1 MHGRQ
6 ATSDTSIAFQPLE
19 CLILHSSILPPEG
32 DWSRTGGPG
41 WEGEG
46 GEGGS
51 GGGGGGGANKNRK
64 EKGIE
69 DKGEERVC
77 GGREKKR

>member
-32 DWSRTGGPG
+32 DWSRTGVPG
-41 WEGEG
+41 WEG
-46 GEGGS
+46 
-51 GGGGGGGANKNRK
+51 GGGGRVVAGGWGGGGKQKQERK
-64 EKGIE
+64 
-69 DKGEERVC
+69 RN
-77 GGREKKR
+77 